1 MWADRIT
8 GFTGF
13 KKMMETPKRIIC
25 KTFARVFLL
34 LQSWGF
40 NIGIFCKSTIFSHSI
55 NPVILS
61 KYKIIFSFVLMFQFG
76 FSQEIHRYGTTTAN
90 FLEIGIGS
98 APSAMGEAYVAVAND
113 LSSIYWNPA
122 GLSSIKRTSVQF
134 MIQPWVVDMNT
145 LFFAGAMTIPRIGTL
160 GFGLTQVGYGDMDVT
175 TLEYQDGTGE
185 KFTANDLAFTLSY
198 SRRIVSWFSFGSS
211 VKLVQSN
218 IWHSSAR
225 AFALDLGVMINT
237 QFFSVTKKRMDG
249 LVIGMSIS
257 NYGTRMKFDGIDVY
271 QPIDISEFEE
281 GNFGD
286 VPGQFRPQEWELPLL
301 FRIGI
306 AVKPIVTINSNLTI
320 AIDAIHPNN
329 NTESL
334 NIGAAYEMRFPGKV
348 TVTFRGGQKALFMD
362 QPQFGLTGGMGVK
375 LYFLKNQTITV
386 DYAYKTMGILG
397 NVHATTV
404 SLNF

>member
-1 MWADRIT
+1 M
-8 GFTGF
+8 
-13 KKMMETPKRIIC
+13 
-25 KTFARVFLL
+25 
-34 LQSWGF
+34 
-40 NIGIFCKSTIFSHSI
+40 
-55 NPVILS
+55 
-61 KYKIIFSFVLMFQFG
+61 KIIMITILAVFMCNIG

-122 GLSSIKRTSVQF
+122 GLASFRGTAVQF
-134 MIQPWVVDMNT
+134 MIQPWVIDINT
-145 LFFAGAMTIPRIGTL
+145 LFFAGAMSIPRIGTI

-175 TLEYQDGTGE
+175 TLDYQDGTGE
-185 KFTANDLAFTLSY
+185 KFTANELAFSLSY

-211 VKLVQSN
+211 AKLVQSN
-218 IWHSSAR
+218 IWHSSAH

-237 QFFSVTKKRMDG
+237 QFFSVTRNRKDG

-257 NYGTRMKFDGIDVY
+257 NYGTRMKYDGIDLY
-271 QPIDISEFEE
+271 QPIDISEYEE
-281 GNFGD
+281 GNYGD
-286 VPGQFRPQEWELPLL
+286 VAGQFRPQEWELPLL

-306 AVKPIVTINSNLTI
+306 SVKPIVTKNTNLI
-320 AIDAIHPNN
+320 FAVDANHPNN

-334 NIGAAYEMRFPGKV
+334 NIGVAYEMRFPGKA
-348 TVTFRGGQKALFMD
+348 TVTFRGGQKAIFMD
-362 QPQFGLTGGMGVK
+362 QPQFGITGGLGVK
-375 LYFLKNQTITV
+375 LYFLKNQSLTV